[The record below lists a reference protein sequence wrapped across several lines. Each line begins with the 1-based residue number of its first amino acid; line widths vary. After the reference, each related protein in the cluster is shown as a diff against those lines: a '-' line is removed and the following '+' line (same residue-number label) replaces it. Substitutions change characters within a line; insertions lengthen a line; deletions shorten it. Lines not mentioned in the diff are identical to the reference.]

1 MSMSYQVTGTRRIS
15 LNGNLSPGGGG
26 RTPLSVVAA
35 FRYSWWPW
43 AAVCSGSLPLSQCA
57 ECGGR
62 IPLSV
67 VAMGHCLW
75 WPWAAVCGGRGPL
88 SLVAAFRCLWWPHS
102 AVRGGRGPLYV
113 VAMGSTR
120 GAAGP
125 DGRSP
130 RIKSWGSA
138 ARARGAAAGHCR
150 AAGARASP
158 GWATGRTRI
167 GGLRRRPRRRRRAGR
182 LPAPAPDLSLLLSG
196 TRLPTDSEI
205 LIVVIDPDTQNLKD
219 PGSPQSTS

>member
-1 MSMSYQVTGTRRIS
+1 MSYQVTGKRRIS

-35 FRYSWWPW
+35 FRYPWWPW

-88 SLVAAFRCLWWPHS
+88 SVVAVGRCLWGLHS
-102 AVRGGRGPLYV
+102 VRGGRGPLSV
-113 VAMGSTR
+113 VAVGRCMWWPWAAPAAPPAQTAALRESKVGVRRR
-120 GAAGP
+120 GRAGRRRATAGRREREPVPAGP
-125 DGRSP
+125 RDELESA
-130 RIKSWGSA
+130 GS
-138 ARARGAAAGHCR
+138 GVG
-150 AAGARASP
+150 P
-158 GWATGRTRI
+158 G
-167 GGLRRRPRRRRRAGR
+167 GGGEQGDCRRRRRISAYYSVVR
-182 LPAPAPDLSLLLSG
+182 ASLQ
-196 TRLPTDSEI
+196 TRRY
-205 LIVVIDPDTQNLKD
+205 
-219 PGSPQSTS
+219 